1 MYCAFCLL
9 QKKRKLPKVNQQL
22 AVKLLEYEET
32 ENETKDENE
41 TNKPSK
47 KKKALDKN
55 IFEDER
61 FKAIFEDKV

>member
-1 MYCAFCLL
+1 M
-9 QKKRKLPKVNQQL
+9 PKVNQQL